1 MSKAIRFGSAISV
14 VALATAIGGCAAPRH
29 SARSASSQPSGE
41 VGLATRALAAL
52 ASNDPATAIS
62 FAERAVA
69 RTPNDATLRTL
80 LGSAYFATG
89 RFASAESAFK
99 DSLSLNANQPQVA
112 LKVALAEIAQG
123 KNAEAVALLDSG
135 RAMLDPADYGLA
147 LALAGRPVDAI
158 AVLEPIARADG
169 AEARVR
175 QNLALAYAFS
185 GDWTNAKAIAAQDVP
200 ADQLDTRMQQWMRLA
215 TPARPSDQ
223 LAGLIGVTPA
233 ATDPGQPILIALNK
247 GNTAPVMAQAARVP
261 APQVAQAA
269 PPPLPPVQV
278 TPGDEPLIGPVASA
292 EVPSIPAFTP
302 EVTAPPPPV
311 AKPARVVHARL
322 PKASVRR
329 ATGKSGAVVQLGAF
343 GNAERVAAAWNVAA
357 KRFRALK
364 SYTPMSAR
372 FASGRGTVYR
382 LSVKGFG
389 SVSEANAVCA
399 SVRRGGGSCFVR
411 NIAGD
416 APVQFASR

>member
-1 MSKAIRFGSAISV
+1 
-14 VALATAIGGCAAPRH
+14 
-29 SARSASSQPSGE
+29 ASSQPSGE

-357 KRFRALK
+357 KRFGALK

>member
-14 VALATAIGGCAAPRH
+14 VAVATAIGGCAAPRH
-29 SARSASSQPSGE
+29 SASSASSQPSGE

-52 ASNDPATAIS
+52 ASNDPVTAIS
-62 FAERAVA
+62 FAERAVQ
-69 RTPNDATLRTL
+69 RTPNDATIRAL
-80 LGSAYFATG
+80 LGNAYFAAG
-89 RFASAESAFK
+89 RFASAESAYE
-99 DSLSLNANQPQVA
+99 DSLSLNANQPQIA
-112 LKVALAEIAQG
+112 LKLALAQIAQG
-123 KNAEAVALLDSG
+123 KNGEAVALLDSG

-158 AVLEPIARADG
+158 AVLEPVARAEG
-169 AEARVR
+169 AEGRAR

-200 ADQLDTRMQQWMRLA
+200 ADQLDARMQQWMRLA

-223 LAGLIGVTPA
+223 LAGLTGITPA
-233 ATDPGQPILIALNK
+233 AADPGQPVQIALNK
-247 GNTAPVMAQAARVP
+247 GNNVPAMAQAIP
-261 APQVAQAA
+261 APAPMPQVAQAA
-269 PPPLPPVQV
+269 PPPPVPV
-278 TPGDEPLIGPVASA
+278 EITPGDEPYAAPLASA
-292 EVPSIPAFTP
+292 EIPAFTP
-302 EVTAPPPPV
+302 EITAPPPPV

-343 GNAERVAAAWNVAA
+343 GNAERVATAWNAAA
-357 KRFRALK
+357 KRFGALK

-389 SVSEANAVCA
+389 SVSEANALCA